1 MLLFAIHCKHR
12 TIKFYNLLYKI
23 EYTIAEDNDTVIVLY
38 LVNTGVYLSSVVHY
52 LNNAFTWDRW
62 VVTRVCIVARARWA
76 LILEV
81 TVYHRCQNV
90 RGEKLVLVD
99 LIRFNITL
107 FQFNIKLDKK
117 VIKTQPLHH
126 TIDNVC

>member
-1 MLLFAIHCKHR
+1 M
-12 TIKFYNLLYKI
+12 YKI
-23 EYTIAEDNDTVIVLY
+23 EYTIAEDNYTVIVLY

-62 VVTRVCIVARARWA
+62 VVTRVCIVGRALWT

-81 TVYHRCQNV
+81 TVYHRCQHV

-99 LIRFNITL
+99 LIRFSITL
-107 FQFNIKLDKK
+107 FQFNIKLDKQK
-117 VIKTQPLHH
+117 LKHNHCITLSITFANYEKIIATHVFEYFLG
-126 TIDNVC
+126 C